1 MGHGPLDAD
10 RRDVTTNLV
19 LNQADLLGLVLSMS
33 RVGAFAAASPLVRV
47 LPVPGRVAFTLA
59 VGLALSEPALSEGAM
74 SDFVAA
80 TAVNVGV
87 GVVLGFLTGLFIYA
101 FTVAG
106 AVIDLSSGLNAAQ
119 VFDPVTGLQ
128 NSVFGRGFNLM
139 AIVLWFV
146 VGGDRLMVEG
156 LAATVA
162 TIPLDGTIT
171 VSAGVADFAVALVA
185 TMLRSAIELAIPA
198 LAALFITEVAFGVAA
213 RFAPQANVFSIGLPA
228 RIIASLA
235 TISLVV
241 AAFPSVISTNLDTTR
256 ETIVTTIRALGG

>member
-1 MGHGPLDAD
+1 MSSTLLLD
-10 RRDVTTNLV
+10 
-19 LNQADLLGLVLSMS
+19 QQDLLGLVLSIS
-33 RVGAFAAASPLVRV
+33 RVGAFAVASPLIKV
-47 LPVPGRVAFTLA
+47 LPVPGRLAFTLA
-59 VGLALSEPALSEGAM
+59 VGLALAEPALSEGAL
-74 SDFVAA
+74 SNFVAA

-87 GVVLGFLTGLFIYA
+87 GVVLGFLTGVFIYA

-106 AVIDLSSGLNAAQ
+106 AIIDLSSGLNAAQ
-119 VFDPVTGLQ
+119 VFDPVTGMQ

-171 VSAGVADFAVALVA
+171 ISAGVADYAVDLVA
-185 TMLRSAIELAIPA
+185 TMLQSAIELAIPA

-228 RIIASLA
+228 RIIAALA
-235 TISLVV
+235 TITLVI
-241 AAFPSVISTNLDTTR
+241 AAFPSVISANLDSTR
-256 ETIVTTIRALGG
+256 ATIVTTIRALGG